1 MSCPRYCY
9 TFTYELITGAWS
21 FYCIY
26 ADDLQSARREFE
38 KIPDEL
44 YYITAIDRAD
54 NRYTAR
60 DPQYEPYTRV
70 YEGGAQ

>member
-9 TFTYELITGAWS
+9 TFTYEIITGAWS

-26 ADDLQSARREFE
+26 ADDLESARREFE

-54 NRYTAR
+54 NRYTPS
-60 DPQYEPYTRV
+60 DPEYEPYTRV
-70 YEGGAQ
+70 YEEAQ